1 MSQIHK
7 LTLDS
12 FNQIDQRLLSYPVSI
27 AYMNIRSLR
36 TGFTSLLTTINNIIN
51 KLTILILIETNITN
65 NENDLYSINGF
76 NSIFE

>member
-12 FNQIDQRLLSYPVSI
+12 FNQIDKQLLSYPVSI

-36 TGFTSLLTTINNIIN
+36 KGFTTLLTTINNIIN

-65 NENDLYSINGF
+65 NKNYL
-76 NSIFE
+76 